1 MSIKPYTLG
10 GSGNMDTI
18 KRIEASLQ
26 HAVFIA
32 NTEECPAKLAE
43 AIQYT
48 VFSGG
53 ARIRPKLC
61 LAVALACKDD
71 RPQVTNAAAIAIELL
86 HCASLIHDDLP
97 CFDNASMRR
106 GKPSV
111 HRAYGEPLAV
121 LTGDALIVLAFQLL
135 ARDVATE
142 PQRLVTLLRIIGD
155 AVGAPNGICAGQ
167 AWESEP
173 TVSLGKYQ
181 RAKTGALF
189 AAATMAGA
197 AASGQDPKAWK
208 MLGECIGEAYQVADD
223 IRDVAG
229 DPEKLGKP
237 IGQDVALDRPSA
249 CVELGMPGAIKRYK
263 MLMQQAV
270 DSIPECP
277 GAEALKTHMLDE
289 SERVLPQEIIRN
301 AAAA

>member
-1 MSIKPYTLG
+1 MCQNNFTLG
-10 GSGNMDTI
+10 GRVMDTT

-26 HAVFIA
+26 SAVRIA
-32 NTEECPAKLAE
+32 STDECPAKLAE

-48 VFSGG
+48 VFAGG

-61 LAVALACKDD
+61 LAVAMACKDD
-71 RPQVTNAAAIAIELL
+71 QPRVANAAAMAIELL

-97 CFDNASMRR
+97 CFDNAATRR
-106 GKPSV
+106 GKPSL
-111 HRAYGEPLAV
+111 HRVYGEPLAV

-135 ARDVATE
+135 AREVACQ
-142 PQRLVTLLRIIGD
+142 PDRLVTLLRIIGD

-173 TVSLGKYQ
+173 TVSLSRYQ

-197 AASGQDPKAWK
+197 AASGQDPAPWS

-237 IGQDVALDRPSA
+237 VGQDVALDRPSA
-249 CVELGMPGAIKRYK
+249 CAELGMPGAIKRYK

-270 DSIPECP
+270 DSIPDCP
-277 GAEALKTHMLDE
+277 GADALKAHMLAE
-289 SERVLPQEIIRN
+289 SERVLPKEIIRN
-301 AAAA
+301 AA

>member
-1 MSIKPYTLG
+1 
-10 GSGNMDTI
+10 MDTI

-26 HAVFIA
+26 HAVSIA
-32 NTEECPAKLAE
+32 NTGECPAKLAD

-53 ARIRPKLC
+53 ARIRPRLC

-71 RPQVTNAAAIAIELL
+71 RPRVANAAAIAIELL

-97 CFDNASMRR
+97 CFDNANTRR

-135 ARDVATE
+135 ARDVSAE
-142 PQRLVTLLRIIGD
+142 PQRLATLLQIIGD

-237 IGQDVALDRPSA
+237 VGQDVALARPSA
-249 CVELGMPGAIKRYK
+249 CAELGMPGAIKRYK

-270 DSIPECP
+270 DSIPACP
-277 GAEALKTHMLDE
+277 GAEALKAHMLAE

-301 AAAA
+301 AA